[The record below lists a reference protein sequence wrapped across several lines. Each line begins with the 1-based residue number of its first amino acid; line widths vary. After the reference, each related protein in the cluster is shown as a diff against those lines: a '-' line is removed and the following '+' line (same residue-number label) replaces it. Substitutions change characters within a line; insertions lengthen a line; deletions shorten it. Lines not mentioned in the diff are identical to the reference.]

1 MANLVRECLNK
12 KIELFQDFQN
22 RRHYLI
28 SAWNLHIAYLICLN
42 LTGHKDLK
50 IKKKNKM
57 FSKLFSKIY
66 NKDYEGAEKLLHKI
80 NDFVKDELKIINQA
94 LYSMETNKD
103 LINELGDINPERY
116 RNYGFVAVSVF
127 DSP

>member
-1 MANLVRECLNK
+1 MSKLVRELINK
-12 KIELFQDFQN
+12 KLELYQNFQN

-42 LTGHKDLK
+42 LTGYKDLK

-57 FSKLFSKIY
+57 FSKLFNKISLS
-66 NKDYEGAEKLLHKI
+66 DYKSIERLINKI

-116 RNYGFVAVSVF
+116 RNCGFVAVSVF